1 MNSFS
6 VSKDVLGSIL
16 TSLVILQSIT
26 MGELYGEVDKLTME
40 WKDGLMAM
48 TVRQCVQV
56 PVLLFIILLLSC

>member
-6 VSKDVLGSIL
+6 VSKDVLSSIL